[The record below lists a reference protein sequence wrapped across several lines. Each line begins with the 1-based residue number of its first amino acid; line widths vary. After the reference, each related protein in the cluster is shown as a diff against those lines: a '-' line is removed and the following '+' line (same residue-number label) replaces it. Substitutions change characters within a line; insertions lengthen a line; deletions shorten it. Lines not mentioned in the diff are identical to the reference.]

1 LDCFDNH
8 SGNWRLDEKITG
20 MEQERVALPLGEAAR
35 RLGLSPNALRGRLKR
50 GRVAGFKDAKGR
62 LHVYLDAP
70 GEAPPASPINGAGG
84 VAPEN
89 DAGLAAIRAALDE
102 QQAHLLVCERK
113 INDIA
118 TFLTLPPEPDPS
130 LPLLERL
137 ESRIGELTD
146 HLRAL
151 ANSLEARDREI
162 ERLTGLIENLS
173 AERVPA
179 SEHRA
184 SEHRASEHRL
194 APAPPQPQPHS
205 QGQPLHQRAMGA
217 MRTFGKKTPLSEN

>member
-1 LDCFDNH
+1 
-8 SGNWRLDEKITG
+8 LDEKITDI
-20 MEQERVALPLGEAAR
+20 EQERVALPLGEAAK

-70 GEAPPASPINGAGG
+70 GEAPRINGAGG

-130 LPLLERL
+130 LPHLERL

-146 HLRAL
+146 HLRVL
-151 ANSLEARDREI
+151 ANGLEARDREI
-162 ERLTGLIENLS
+162 ERLAGLVESLS
-173 AERVPA
+173 AERAPA
-179 SEHRA
+179 SEHRPT
-184 SEHRASEHRL
+184 
-194 APAPPQPQPHS
+194 PAPPQPHS
-205 QGQPLHQRAMGA
+205 QPQPQAQPLHQRAMGA
-217 MRTFGKKTPLSEN
+217 MRTFGKKAPLSES